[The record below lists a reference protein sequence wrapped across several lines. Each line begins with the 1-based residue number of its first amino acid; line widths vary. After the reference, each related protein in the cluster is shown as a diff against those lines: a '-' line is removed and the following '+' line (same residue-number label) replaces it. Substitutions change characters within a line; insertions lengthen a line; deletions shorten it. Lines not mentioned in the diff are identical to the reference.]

1 MGIQDLFKE
10 VGKRYLDP
18 GYKNKTIMKE
28 KSQTSEEDNKDK
40 SIILAKTVIKKKK
53 GKKC

>member
-1 MGIQDLFKE
+1 
-10 VGKRYLDP
+10 
-18 GYKNKTIMKE
+18 MKE

-53 GKKC
+53 GKKCQFLVFIFCFIIYFIFNQ